1 MSGRRTRTPSREYL
15 DRGFTCVMIRRVLA
29 EAFGNSQATMAEIS
43 GIDPTQLY
51 RIVRGERPA
60 GAVHIGA
67 IVRSLSKAHADLAI
81 ALMAGWLQEIAN
93 SAQEGFTVTVEAAA

>member
-1 MSGRRTRTPSREYL
+1 
-15 DRGFTCVMIRRVLA
+15 
-29 EAFGNSQATMAEIS
+29 MAEIT

-60 GAVHIGA
+60 GAVHVGA
-67 IVRSLSKAHADLAI
+67 IVRSLSKTHADLAI

-93 SAQEGFTVTVEAAA
+93 SAEKGFAVTVEAAA